1 MDVININAASVA
13 LTVGT
18 TTARAAIAGAPS
30 SYLMVDNSLA
40 GAVDCYIR
48 SGNSAVVA
56 ATTDMHIAAGEK
68 GVYAI
73 DPSHTHVAA
82 ITASGTT
89 TLRLARG
96 NGV

>member
-18 TTARAAIAGAPS
+18 ATARVAIAGAPS
-30 SYLMVDNSLA
+30 SYLLIDNTLT
-40 GAVDCYIR
+40 GAVDCYVR

-56 ATTDMHIAAGEK
+56 TTSDMHIAAGEK

-73 DPSHTHVAA
+73 DPSHTHVAG
-82 ITASGTT
+82 ITASGSCSV
-89 TLRLARG
+89 RFVRG